1 MAHVRDN
8 SPLIN
13 DYNEDNQDIVESS
26 DLNQHSVSEDIA
38 SYTNM
43 YKFISSCVNA
53 VLYLILGS
61 SLTVVLWF
69 VCTRNEIGFYEL
81 HILFCVLGV
90 SVFLIFSNND

>member
-13 DYNEDNQDIVESS
+13 DYNEDNQDIVES
-26 DLNQHSVSEDIA
+26 SEDIA

-90 SVFLIFSNND
+90 SAFLIFSNND